1 MSVVYVLVA
10 AGGVMLGIIR
20 LRRLAL
26 VLELLVVSV
35 AEDRCYRWLCQ
46 ESTPQVER
54 ASGRLRARLCELV
67 EELGGTGGEEAKE
80 SVSDVCPMRQYDAD
94 VLDSAA

>member
-1 MSVVYVLVA
+1 MAVVYVLVV

-35 AEDRCYRWLCQ
+35 AEDRCYRWLSQ

-54 ASGRLRARLCELV
+54 ASEKLRVRLCELV
-67 EELGGTGGEEAKE
+67 EELGGGGGEEAKE
-80 SVSDVCPMRQYDAD
+80 SFPDVRPLREYDAD